1 MQNEAARFEFT
12 MDELSPGACM
22 RHLVVIAL
30 ALMMA
35 QPLRA
40 QHLRDRL
47 SDLFIFGSGDSP
59 LNLGGTSDPNNPDSI
74 RIHGD
79 HFVPAAVASNGTVI
93 SFLTNS
99 IGSNVANI
107 PVSATSSGSTFNFQ
121 AGVPTRTS
129 SSAGPVFGERAQT
142 LGRGRVLAG
151 LSRTGVH
158 FKTLRGVDL
167 DHIRFTFTH
176 ANSDFPGCDSIAGG
190 DCSLLGVP
198 LLENETID
206 LDLALDVR
214 LTVTG
219 FLLTYGLADRIDVG
233 VALPVV
239 SVALDGASTA
249 QITPFGPPPAVH
261 FFGGTPEDPIL
272 TASRSITGS
281 TTGLGDVDARVKV
294 NLRQAEPLS
303 VAVLADVRFPTGSE
317 SNLLGSGAFAVR
329 GLAILSAHFGDFS
342 PHANLGYLY
351 RGGEFET
358 DAVLATAGFDH
369 LLAPWATLAID
380 VISQL
385 QVGDSPLQVP
395 GPVEIQAPYH
405 RTIRPT
411 LIPDE
416 RDDVVDGSVGVK
428 LTAAQGLTVV
438 ANGEWSL
445 NRGGLRPDVIWT
457 AGLEYNF

>member
-1 MQNEAARFEFT
+1 
-12 MDELSPGACM
+12 M
-22 RHLVVIAL
+22 RRLLVTAVLLLL
-30 ALMMA
+30 AGPA
-35 QPLRA
+35 EA

-47 SDLFIFGSGDSP
+47 SDLFIFGTGESP
-59 LNLGGTSDPNNPDSI
+59 LTLGGTSDPHNPDSI
-74 RIHGD
+74 RIHGN

-99 IGSNVANI
+99 IGSNVANV
-107 PVSATSSGSTFNFQ
+107 PVSATSGGTTFSFQ

-129 SSAGPVFGERAQT
+129 TSAGPIFGERAQT
-142 LGRGRVLAG
+142 LGRGRVLVG

-167 DHIRFTFTH
+167 DHLRFTFTH

-198 LLENETID
+198 TLENETID
-206 LDLALDVR
+206 LNLALDIN

-219 FLLTYGLADRIDVG
+219 FLLTYGLTDRIDLG
-233 VALPVV
+233 VALPLV
-239 SVALDGASTA
+239 SVSLRGTSDA
-249 QITPFGPPPAVH
+249 QVNPFGPPPAVH
-261 FFGGTPEDPIL
+261 FFGGTPDDPIL
-272 TASRSITGS
+272 TATRSIEGS
-281 TTGLGDVDARVKV
+281 TTGLGDIDARVKL
-294 NLRQAEPLS
+294 NLRRAEPLS

-317 SNLLGSGAFAVR
+317 SNLLGSGAFAAR
-329 GLAILSAHFGDFS
+329 GLAILSARFGSFS
-342 PHANLGYLY
+342 PHANVGYLY

-358 DAVLATAGFDH
+358 DAVLATVGFDH
-369 LLAPWATLAID
+369 LLAPWATLAVD

-395 GPVEIQAPYH
+395 GPVHIESPYH
-405 RTIRPT
+405 RTITPT
-411 LIPDE
+411 VIPDT
-416 RDDVVDGSVGVK
+416 RDDIVDGSLGVK
-428 LTAAQGLTVV
+428 LTTAQGLTLVG
-438 ANGEWSL
+438 NSEWSL

>member
-1 MQNEAARFEFT
+1 
-12 MDELSPGACM
+12 M
-22 RHLVVIAL
+22 RHLLVIAL
-30 ALMMA
+30 MLLVSP
-35 QPLRA
+35 PLHA

-47 SDLFIFGSGDSP
+47 SDLFIFGSSGSP
-59 LNLGGTSDPNNPDSI
+59 LNLGGTSDPDNPESV

-99 IGSNVANI
+99 IGSNVANV
-107 PVSATSSGSTFNFQ
+107 PLSATSGGSTFSFQ

-129 SSAGPVFGERAQT
+129 TSAGPVFGERAQT

-151 LSRTGVH
+151 LTRTGVH

-167 DHIRFTFTH
+167 DNIRFTFTH

-190 DCSLLGVP
+190 DCSLMGVP
-198 LLENETID
+198 VLENESID
-206 LDLALDVR
+206 LNLSLDVR
-214 LTVTG
+214 LSVTG
-219 FLLTYGLADRIDVG
+219 FLLTYGLTDRIDLG
-233 VALPVV
+233 IAIPLV
-239 SVALDGASTA
+239 SISLRGSSNA

-261 FFGGTPEDPIL
+261 FFGGTPDDPIL
-272 TASRSITGS
+272 TAFRSIDGS
-281 TTGLGDVDARVKV
+281 TTGLGDVDGRVKV
-294 NLRQAEPLS
+294 NLRRGEPLS
-303 VAVLADVRFPTGSE
+303 VAVLGDVRFPTGSE

-329 GLAILSAHFGDFS
+329 GLAILSAHFGSFT
-342 PHANLGYLY
+342 PHANVGYLY

-358 DAVLATAGFDH
+358 DAVLATVGFDH
-369 LLAPWATLAID
+369 LMAPWATLAID

-385 QVGDSPLQVP
+385 QVGDTPLQVP
-395 GPVEIQAPYH
+395 GPVDIEAPYH
-405 RTIRPT
+405 RTITPT
-411 LIPDE
+411 VIPDE
-416 RDDVVDGSVGVK
+416 RDDVVDGSLGVK

-438 ANGEWSL
+438 GNGAWSL